1 MPEEIPAVAD
11 PAPEEIVAP
20 VSAPVESAVAD
31 PAPDCGTECD
41 GSCSSEDAQPGEL
54 ATKCPNDE
62 DAHLPTVDEF
72 RAIQSRLS
80 ALEAHF
86 LQVVGHLAQ
95 SFGDVYKAKH
105 DSLKGA

>member
-20 VSAPVESAVAD
+20 VSAPVEPAVAD
-31 PAPDCGTECD
+31 PAPVEAVVPTEEID
-41 GSCSSEDAQPGEL
+41 VDQ
-54 ATKCPNDE
+54 DE
-62 DAHLPTVDEF
+62 MVPQGPPPTISAF
-72 RAIQSRLS
+72 RDLQSRLI

-105 DSLKGA
+105 DALKGA

>member
-1 MPEEIPAVAD
+1 MPEEISAVA
-11 PAPEEIVAP
+11 APSP
-20 VSAPVESAVAD
+20 VESAVPVLSPVESAVAA
-31 PAPDCGTECD
+31 PSPDCGTECD

>member
-20 VSAPVESAVAD
+20 VSAP
-31 PAPDCGTECD
+31 AP
-41 GSCSSEDAQPGEL
+41 
-54 ATKCPNDE
+54 
-62 DAHLPTVDEF
+62 VDEVIAKAEIIEQTDA
-72 RAIQSRLS
+72 AIESEPNVAVEVEQDEIEELKARLS